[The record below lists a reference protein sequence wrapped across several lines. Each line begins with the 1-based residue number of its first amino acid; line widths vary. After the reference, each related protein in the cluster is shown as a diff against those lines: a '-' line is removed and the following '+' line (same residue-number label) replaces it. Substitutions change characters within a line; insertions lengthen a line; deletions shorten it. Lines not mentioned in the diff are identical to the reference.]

1 MSLFFI
7 GGVICIDIRLKL
19 ILFILCNL
27 LVFIR
32 KTLIFGILVFC
43 LILTLAFIL
52 GQGKLGI
59 KYIAKYIILIG
70 AEYILINSHIFILGV
85 LGSIVIFIRLLL
97 PIIFFADL
105 IIETSRLNELM
116 AALYYFKLPRS
127 FIITLVI
134 SIRFFPTLKQ
144 ELKSIYDGM
153 KLRGYRLSIKN
164 IICRTHVLMSVL
176 LTPIL
181 MRSSIIADEIGIA
194 AVTRGIDCPRKRSSY
209 VELSIN
215 RKDWIIFLLFISLL
229 FVFMIIENVYK
240 GEIL

>member
-1 MSLFFI
+1 M
-7 GGVICIDIRLKL
+7 ICIDIRLKL

-27 LVFIR
+27 LVFTR

-229 FVFMIIENVYK
+229 FVFMIIGNVYK

>member
-1 MSLFFI
+1 M
-7 GGVICIDIRLKL
+7 ICIDIRLKL

-27 LVFIR
+27 LVFTR

-43 LILTLAFIL
+43 LILTLALIL

-59 KYIAKYIILIG
+59 KHIAKYIILIG
-70 AEYILINSHIFILGV
+70 AEYILINSHVFILGV

-105 IIETSRLNELM
+105 IMETSRLNELM

-164 IICRTHVLMSVL
+164 MICRPQVLMSAL
-176 LTPIL
+176 LTPII

-194 AVTRGIDCPRKRSSY
+194 AVTRGIDCPKKRSSY
-209 VELSIN
+209 IDLSITK
-215 RKDWIIFLLFISLL
+215 KDWIVFFAFISLL
-229 FVFMIIENVYK
+229 VIFMFISNASK

>member
-27 LVFIR
+27 LVFTR

-229 FVFMIIENVYK
+229 FVFMIIGNVYK

>member
-1 MSLFFI
+1 M
-7 GGVICIDIRLKL
+7 ICIDIRLKL

-27 LVFIR
+27 LVFTR

-59 KYIAKYIILIG
+59 KYLAKYIILIG
-70 AEYILINSHIFILGV
+70 AEYILINSHVFILGV

-194 AVTRGIDCPRKRSSY
+194 AVTRGIDCPRTRSSY

-229 FVFMIIENVYK
+229 FVFMIIGNVYK